1 MLSRLFPLRQS
12 LITVERMM
20 GLISEGEGQ
29 RGVSVQPAFSGPSI
43 PISLICL
50 SIVAK
55 CRDSGG
61 LVGGLA
67 GQNGTQR

>member
-1 MLSRLFPLRQS
+1 
-12 LITVERMM
+12 M